1 MGFGFATGGGRCARP
16 CDGGGGGRPPPD
28 PEPAPTSQRADI
40 PARREVGASGVQAHS
55 LGRGTSGEP
64 EALADLD
71 ENILAR
77 SSQAPFQSRVRTW
90 PGLGHGG
97 NYGII
102 LIMGNAGF
110 ILLYNCKL
118 SYFAYSAHL

>member
-1 MGFGFATGGGRCARP
+1 MGVDALALATVVAGAARP
-16 CDGGGGGRPPPD
+16 RTRNRP
-28 PEPAPTSQRADI
+28 PTSQRADI

-77 SSQAPFQSRVRTW
+77 SFAGSVPVAGPNLAR
-90 PGLGHGG
+90 PGPWWELWY
-97 NYGII
+97 NPYYG
-102 LIMGNAGF
+102 
-110 ILLYNCKL
+110 
-118 SYFAYSAHL
+118 